1 MHGERPIRTFTGH
14 IPNQKYHERSHHC
27 DITNSF
33 PYGIHVT
40 VKKTVLR
47 KNDLENPFFQP
58 NRNRIMILGPV
69 GHPFSSR
76 RFRNIMSEPKLL
88 FATYILLPFQ
98 IYELYDGH
106 QRVI

>member
-1 MHGERPIRTFTGH
+1 MVVTRDFERGGEVLF
-14 IPNQKYHERSHHC
+14 C
-27 DITNSF
+27 DF
-33 PYGIHVT
+33 V
-40 VKKTVLR
+40 V
-47 KNDLENPFFQP
+47 ENPFFQP